1 MNVKLR
7 ERELSHPPETP
18 VWASSFKATRF
29 AQLIY
34 DLGSPANCVTH

>member
-7 ERELSHPPETP
+7 ERVLSHLPKKP
-18 VWASSFKATRF
+18 VWASSFKATRS

-34 DLGSPANCVTH
+34 DPGNPANCVTP